1 MSLQEES
8 SHRLVEIQ
16 RNDWK
21 ILLELYAENKTDST
35 GYRTIQN
42 YMRWIEKNSELDIKF
57 FSLDG
62 DWKTDGTFIIIVSR
76 H

>member
-1 MSLQEES
+1 MSLPEES

-42 YMRWIEKNSELDIKF
+42 YMRWIGKNPELDIKF

-62 DWKTDGTFIIIVSR
+62 DWKSDGTFVIIVSR
-76 H
+76 N